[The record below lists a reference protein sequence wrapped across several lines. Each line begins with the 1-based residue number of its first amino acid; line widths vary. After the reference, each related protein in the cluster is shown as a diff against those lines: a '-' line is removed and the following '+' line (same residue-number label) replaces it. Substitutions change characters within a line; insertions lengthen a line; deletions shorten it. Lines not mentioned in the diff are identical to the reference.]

1 MSRNIKLKKHERHI
15 DPRME
20 RQRQK
25 RIRNRKRA
33 LVICFEL
40 AILALLA
47 GVTYI
52 MYQNGVFDGIAIDGV
67 ESLY

>member
-1 MSRNIKLKKHERHI
+1 MSTNRKLKKHERHI

-25 RIRNRKRA
+25 RIRNRKRT

-47 GVTYI
+47 VVVYI
-52 MYQNGVFDGIAIDGV
+52 MYQNGVFDGVVIEGA